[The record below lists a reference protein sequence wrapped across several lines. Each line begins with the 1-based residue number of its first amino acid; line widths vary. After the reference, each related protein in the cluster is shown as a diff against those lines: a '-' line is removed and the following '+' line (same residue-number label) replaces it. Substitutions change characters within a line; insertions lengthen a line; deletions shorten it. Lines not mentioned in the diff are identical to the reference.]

1 MNAVG
6 KVAVFGAGVMGSGI
20 AAHVANAKV
29 PVLLFDV
36 ASTDGSDRSALATAA
51 IARLKTTEPA
61 PLMHERNAALI
72 AACNIDDD
80 LGHLAQC
87 DWIIEAIVE
96 RPDAKRALYHK
107 INAAR
112 RPGSVVSSNTSTIPL
127 AVLTEG
133 LPDGFARDF
142 LITHFFNP
150 PRYQRLLEVVP
161 GKQTSAEALNTIE
174 TFADLQLGKTPV
186 RCKDTPGFIANRI
199 GIFWLQCAVMQ
210 AVELGLTVEEA
221 DAVLGAPIGGP
232 KTGVFGL
239 LDLVGIDLM
248 PQILENMVHSL
259 SKEDWFHEIYRDLPL
274 IKGMI
279 AAGYTGRKGKG
290 GFYRLKPDAAEKIK
304 EAMDLTTGDYRAS
317 RKPKLESVAKSRRGG
332 LGALLEHKDRGG
344 RYAWQ
349 VLSRTLSYAAEI
361 LPEIADDIVAVDEA
375 MRLGYNWKRGPFE
388 LIDEIGIDRFIAKLR
403 ETGMRVPLLLASAE
417 GRSFYRTAGGRLQ
430 FLTRK
435 GDYSDVVRRK
445 GVLLL
450 ADIKRRA
457 RPLKRN
463 PSASLWDIGDGVL
476 CLEFH
481 SKMNSLNPLSLAMI
495 SASIRITGAN
505 HKALV
510 IYNEGSNF
518 SVGANIGLLLI
529 IMKLRIWFMARA
541 IVHYGQRVFQRLKY
555 APFPVVAAPS
565 GMALGGGCEVLLHSS
580 AVQAA
585 AETYAGLVETG
596 VGMVPAWGGCKE
608 LLLRRV
614 NSKVPPFGPMPPV
627 IKTFE
632 TIGLA
637 KVATSAEQA
646 IELLQF
652 HRSDGVTMNRD
663 RLLADAKAKALSL
676 SENYVPAQS
685 QLIPLPGKTAF
696 AALSLALDGLRRTG
710 KATAHDAV
718 VGKQLAGVVSGGQ
731 ADMIEP
737 LSEDD
742 LLDLETRAFLALAKQ
757 PASTARVEHML
768 KTGKPLRN

>member
-1 MNAVG
+1 
-6 KVAVFGAGVMGSGI
+6 
-20 AAHVANAKV
+20 
-29 PVLLFDV
+29 
-36 ASTDGSDRSALATAA
+36 LA
-51 IARLKTTEPA
+51 R
-61 PLMHERNAALI
+61 
-72 AACNIDDD
+72 
-80 LGHLAQC
+80 
-87 DWIIEAIVE
+87 
-96 RPDAKRALYHK
+96 
-107 INAAR
+107 
-112 RPGSVVSSNTSTIPL
+112 
-127 AVLTEG
+127 
-133 LPDGFARDF
+133 
-142 LITHFFNP
+142 
-150 PRYQRLLEVVP
+150 
-161 GKQTSAEALNTIE
+161 
-174 TFADLQLGKTPV
+174 
-186 RCKDTPGFIANRI
+186 
-199 GIFWLQCAVMQ
+199 
-210 AVELGLTVEEA
+210 
-221 DAVLGAPIGGP
+221 
-232 KTGVFGL
+232 
-239 LDLVGIDLM
+239 
-248 PQILENMVHSL
+248 
-259 SKEDWFHEIYRDLPL
+259 
-274 IKGMI
+274 
-279 AAGYTGRKGKG
+279 
-290 GFYRLKPDAAEKIK
+290 
-304 EAMDLTTGDYRAS
+304 
-317 RKPKLESVAKSRRGG
+317 
-332 LGALLEHKDRGG
+332 
-344 RYAWQ
+344 
-349 VLSRTLSYAAEI
+349 
-361 LPEIADDIVAVDEA
+361 
-375 MRLGYNWKRGPFE
+375 
-388 LIDEIGIDRFIAKLR
+388 
-403 ETGMRVPLLLASAE
+403 AE

-430 FLTRK
+430 FLTLK

-450 ADIKRRA
+450 ADIKRRG

-529 IMKLRIWFMARA
+529 IMKLRIWFTARA
-541 IVHYGQRVFQRLKY
+541 LVQYGQRVLQRLKY

-565 GMALGGGCEVLLHSS
+565 GMALGGGCEILLHSS

-614 NSKVPPFGPMPPV
+614 NSKQPPFGPMPPV

-652 HRSDGVTMNRD
+652 HSSDGVTMNRD

-685 QLIPLPGKTAF
+685 QSIPLPGKTAF

-710 KATAHDAV
+710 KATSHDAV

-731 ADMIEP
+731 ADMNEP

-742 LLDLETRAFLALAKQ
+742 LLNLETRAFLALAKQ
-757 PASTARVEHML
+757 PASAARVEHML